1 MDLDREPV
9 DPDEPEELAV
19 TQVIARLRRVG
30 ATSAP
35 DDPLG
40 VASAGD
46 ELLDEFWRRRSAT
59 GHC

>member
-1 MDLDREPV
+1 MDLEHEPV

-19 TQVIARLRRVG
+19 TQVIARLGRVG
-30 ATSAP
+30 AASAAH
-35 DDPLG
+35 DPLD
-40 VASAGD
+40 VASTGD